1 MIIET
6 AESTKFFDTKDNRF
20 LAIKRA
26 AGKHKLLHSFDIGC
40 QLNW

>member
-6 AESTKFFDTKDNRF
+6 AELTKFFDTKDNKF

-26 AGKHKLLHSFDIGC
+26 AGKQKLLQSLDIGC
-40 QLNW
+40 QLNR